1 MQVAFHFFCSSVF
14 RRPLF
19 FPRRNGFGLF
29 KRRLQLFRRLY
40 QLPRAARDNVVRGRH
55 DDDLLAFPSV
65 GGAYQR
71 VVQHLDGRR
80 PFLPDGG
87 GTVDDENPVGVFLF
101 DVFEGN
107 GLSVPL
113 VA

>member
-1 MQVAFHFFCSSVF
+1 M
-14 RRPLF
+14 
-19 FPRRNGFGLF
+19 
-29 KRRLQLFRRLY
+29 
-40 QLPRAARDNVVRGRH
+40 
-55 DDDLLAFPSV
+55 LALPSV
-65 GGAYQR
+65 RSAYQR
-71 VVQHLDGRR
+71 VIQHFDGRR

-87 GTVDDENPVGVFLF
+87 GAVDDENPVGVFLF